1 MSVHF
6 TLATSKLPSNSV
18 RLTLAAEH
26 GALAGTVH
34 IVTHTRSIV

>member
-1 MSVHF
+1 MSIHF
-6 TLATSKLPSNSV
+6 TIATSEHSSNSV